1 MTTSPEEAR
10 MIAKDAYIYGFPLVD
25 SYRIQ
30 YSYFVDRG
38 GPEYKSS
45 WNQLYNNARVYT
57 PADKAVQTP
66 NSDTPY
72 SFAGVDL
79 RAEPLLLTVPEIDKD
94 RYYSLQFIDMYT
106 FNFAYVGSRTT
117 GNGAGNFLLAG
128 PHWKGETPE
137 NVKQVIRSETEFAFV
152 LYRTQLF
159 APDDIE
165 NVKKIQAGYKV
176 QPLSQF
182 HGRPAPPSASQVNF
196 LKPLSAGE
204 ERTSLEF
211 FNVLNFVLQ
220 FCPTHPSEI
229 ALMARFAKIGVG
241 AGKTFDAN
249 SLTPDMR
256 KALENGMSDAWTEFS
271 QYKATQIDTGK
282 KSSADGFGTREFLN
296 GSYIDRMGGAVLGI
310 YGNAK
315 DEAIYPAYFIDSV
328 KDKLSGVNRYTLR
341 FAPSQLPPVHA
352 FWSLTM
358 YELPS
363 SLLSANPLNRY
374 LINSP
379 MLPSLKR
386 DVDGG
391 FSLYVQHESPGKDKE
406 ANWLPAPNGPFFAV
420 LRLYWPKAEA
430 SNGQWEQPPLQ
441 RITSLRLQKA
451 S

>member
-1 MTTSPEEAR
+1 MTISTEEAR
-10 MIAKDAYIYGFPLVD
+10 RIAKDAYIYGFPLVD

-72 SFAGVDL
+72 SFTGVDL

-106 FNFAYVGSRTT
+106 FDFAYAGSRTT

-128 PHWKGETPE
+128 PDWKGETPE
-137 NVKQVIRSETEFAFV
+137 NVKQVIRSETELAFV

-159 APDDIE
+159 TPDDIE

-182 HGRPAPPSASQVNF
+182 LDKAAPPSASQVNF
-196 LKPLSAGE
+196 LKPLSADE

-229 ALMARFAKIGVG
+229 ALMVRFAKIGVS
-241 AGKTFDAN
+241 AGKTLDAN
-249 SLTPDMR
+249 SLSPDMR
-256 KALENGMSDAWTEFS
+256 KAPGSGMSDAWAEFN

-282 KSSADGFGTREFLN
+282 KSSADCFGTREFLN
-296 GSYIDRMGGAVLGI
+296 GGYIDRMSAAVLGI

-315 DEAIYPAYFIDSV
+315 EEAIYPVYFIDSA
-328 KDKLSGVNRYTLR
+328 KDKLSGTNRYILR
-341 FAPSQLPPVHA
+341 FAPGQLPPVHA

-386 DVDGG
+386 DADGG
-391 FSLYVQHESPGKDKE
+391 LTLYVQHESPGKDKE
-406 ANWLPAPNGPFFAV
+406 ANCLPAPNGPFFAV
-420 LRLYWPKAEA
+420 LRLYWPNPEA
-430 SNGQWEQPPLQ
+430 LNGQWEPPALQ
-441 RITSLRLQKA
+441 RITSLQLQKA